1 MPEQNLSVRLSDIR
15 AESQPVLKRYDALW
29 RSL

>member
-1 MPEQNLSVRLSDIR
+1 MPEQNASVRLSDIR
-15 AESQPVLKRYDALW
+15 AQSQPLIQRYDALW